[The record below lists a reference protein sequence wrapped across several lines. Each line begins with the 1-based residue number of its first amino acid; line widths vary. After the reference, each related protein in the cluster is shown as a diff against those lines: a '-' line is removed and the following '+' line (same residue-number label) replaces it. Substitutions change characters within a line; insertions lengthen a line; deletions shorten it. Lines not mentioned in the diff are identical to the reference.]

1 MNQYDEKID
10 LYFELHDTP
19 ESSRESYGRRM
30 RSFISYM
37 NDRNLSIE
45 MTTEENI
52 QDYILYLKKV
62 RGLSAGTIN
71 NYISSVRFFYTYVL
85 EKEWNPRK
93 VPRMKR
99 PHAFPVIPSRNDVL
113 NLMNTIENRKHKAIF
128 SLMYGSG
135 LRVSEVARLKIGD
148 ICSKTMRIRV
158 ANAKHNTN
166 RYTILSEASLLLLRD
181 YFRSE
186 FAGMDYSPGDWL
198 FPGTTRTHH
207 INVKT
212 IKNTMIRH
220 RNRLGMDTKVSAHTL
235 RHCFATH
242 ALEDGVDP
250 VFIQQML
257 GHKRLQT
264 SLSYLHMT
272 SKSLMGVK
280 SPLDSGRD
288 RPS

>member
-198 FPGTTRTHH
+198 FSGTTRTHH
-207 INVKT
+207 IHVKT
-212 IKNTMIRH
+212 IKNTMIKH